1 MPKRWHIRPHD
12 RTAVAALER
21 SAGVSSI
28 VAALLAARG
37 VTDAAAVKSFLSGTL
52 ADLRDPETLPGVP
65 DAADRILAA
74 ARAGRKIVV
83 YGDYDA
89 DGMCATAILMG
100 CLDALDA
107 QASWYVPDRLEEGYG
122 LNAGAL
128 ETLAAQGASLV
139 ITVDC
144 GIASVAEAVRAR
156 ELGLELI
163 VTDHHTF
170 ADTLPDAAVLVHP
183 RLPGAGY
190 PFGEL
195 CGAGV
200 AFKLAWAIATRAS
213 GAKQVTPRLRE
224 MLLEGIGLAAL
235 GTVADVVPL
244 LDENRIFVRHGL
256 ECLRQ
261 RGGPGLARLME
272 LAKLHEK
279 SQLDAEDVAF
289 RLAPRLN
296 AAGRLGQAACGI
308 ELLTTSDAARAASLA
323 NYVHELNARRETEE
337 RSIQL
342 AATKQAKERF
352 DTDRD
357 AALVL
362 ADRGWHAGVIGI
374 VAGRL
379 AERFH
384 RPVVM
389 IAQDPLQGR
398 PATGSVRSVPG
409 FDVHEALV
417 ACREHLVTC
426 GGHAAAAGLRIT
438 DDKIDAFR
446 EAFCAEVDRRLP
458 QALRQAQVTIDGETT
473 LAGLS
478 LSTVEQLERLAP
490 FGQGNRRPV
499 LSAAGVSLVE
509 PPRVIGSGN
518 RHIAMQFIQHGARVR
533 GVAFGGAEWLDHLPP
548 PGQPFHVAFKPK
560 INEFRGRRTAEM
572 EVIDWRPDGIDVGVE
587 LPQLAAA
594 DQSLPAKGSIGS
606 IADDLID
613 GYSGAL
619 QDLAK

>member
-1 MPKRWHIRPHD
+1 MPKRWHVRIPD
-12 RTAVAALER
+12 AAAVAAVER
-21 SAGVSSI
+21 AAGVPSI
-28 VAALLAARG
+28 VAALLADRG
-37 VTDAAAVKSFLSGTL
+37 VTQPADVKAFLAGNLT
-52 ADLRDPETLPGVP
+52 DLRDPETLPGVP
-65 DAADRILAA
+65 EAADRILAA
-74 ARAGRKIVV
+74 VRAGRQIVV

-89 DGMCATAILMG
+89 DGMTATAILVG
-100 CLDALDA
+100 CLEALDA
-107 QASWYVPDRLEEGYG
+107 NPRWYVPNRFEEGYG
-122 LNAGAL
+122 LNAEAL
-128 ETLAAQGASLV
+128 EKLATEGASLV
-139 ITVDC
+139 VTVDC
-144 GIASVAEAVRAR
+144 GIASVAEAARAR

-170 ADTLPDAAVLVHP
+170 ADTLPEAAVLVHP

-224 MLLEGIGLAAL
+224 MLLKSIGLTAL

-244 LDENRIFVRHGL
+244 LDENRIFVKHGL

-279 SQLDAEDVAF
+279 SQLDSEDVAF

-308 ELLTTSDAARAASLA
+308 ELLTTADATRAETLA
-323 NYVHELNARRETEE
+323 NYMHELNARRETEE

-352 DTDRD
+352 DPDRD
-357 AALVL
+357 PALVL

-389 IAQDPLQGR
+389 IAQDSLQGR

-417 ACREHLVTC
+417 ACRGHLVTC

-458 QALRQAQVTIDGETT
+458 QSLRQAQVTIDGETT
-473 LAGLS
+473 LAGLT
-478 LSTVEQLERLAP
+478 LSTVEQHERLAP
-490 FGQGNRRPV
+490 IGQANRRPV

-548 PGQPFHVAFKPK
+548 PGQTFHVAFKPK

-587 LPQLAAA
+587 LPQLATTA
-594 DQSLPAKGSIGS
+594 
-606 IADDLID
+606 
-613 GYSGAL
+613 
-619 QDLAK
+619 

>member
-21 SAGVSSI
+21 SAGVPSI

-37 VTDAAAVKSFLSGTL
+37 VSDAAAVTSFLGGKLS
-52 ADLRDPETLPGVP
+52 DLRDPETLPGVP
-65 DAADRILAA
+65 DAADRILSA

-89 DGMCATAILMG
+89 DGMCATAILMS

-122 LNAGAL
+122 LNATAL

-139 ITVDC
+139 VTVDC
-144 GIASVAEAVRAR
+144 GIASVAEAARAR

-170 ADTLPDAAVLVHP
+170 ADTLPEAAVLVHP

-224 MLLEGIGLAAL
+224 MLLKSIGLAAL

-244 LDENRIFVRHGL
+244 LDENRIFVKHGL

-279 SQLDAEDVAF
+279 SQLDSEDVAF

-308 ELLTTSDAARAASLA
+308 ELLTTADATRAETLA

-342 AATKQAKERF
+342 AAAKQAKERF
-352 DTDRD
+352 DPDRD
-357 AALVL
+357 PALVL

-389 IAQDPLQGR
+389 IAQDSLQGR

-438 DDKIDAFR
+438 DDKIEAFR

-458 QALRQAQVTIDGETT
+458 QSLRQAQLTIDGETT
-473 LAGLS
+473 LAGLT

-490 FGQGNRRPV
+490 FGQANRRPV

-587 LPQLAAA
+587 LPQLVATA
-594 DQSLPAKGSIGS
+594 
-606 IADDLID
+606 
-613 GYSGAL
+613 
-619 QDLAK
+619 

>member
-21 SAGVSSI
+21 SAGVPSI

-37 VTDAAAVKSFLSGTL
+37 VTDAAAVKSFLAGTL
-52 ADLRDPETLPGVP
+52 SDLRDPETLPGVP

-100 CLDALDA
+100 CLEALDA

-122 LNAGAL
+122 LNATAL

-144 GIASVAEAVRAR
+144 GIASVAEAARAR
-156 ELGLELI
+156 KLGLELI

-170 ADTLPDAAVLVHP
+170 ADTLPEAAVLVHP

-224 MLLEGIGLAAL
+224 MLLKGIGLAAL

-244 LDENRIFVRHGL
+244 LDENRIFVKHGL

-279 SQLDAEDVAF
+279 SQLDSEDVAF

-308 ELLTTSDAARAASLA
+308 ELLTTADAARAETLA

-352 DTDRD
+352 DPDRD
-357 AALVL
+357 PALVL

-389 IAQDPLQGR
+389 IAQDSLQGR

-446 EAFCAEVDRRLP
+446 EAFCAEVNRRLP
-458 QALRQAQVTIDGETT
+458 QSLRQAQVTIDGETT

-478 LSTVEQLERLAP
+478 LTTVEQLERLAP

-587 LPQLAAA
+587 LPPLTTAEA
-594 DQSLPAKGSIGS
+594 
-606 IADDLID
+606 
-613 GYSGAL
+613 
-619 QDLAK
+619 